1 MVAYW
6 LSGTPP
12 RNTSVSVPRLTPVRK
27 VRTSTSSG
35 PGSGTQ
41 TGRISPTPGLRSQ
54 NASASRGTSSPFHR
68 HRAGASPAPF
78 YLRTPRHEGTVRW
91 VHPRPVLGLVAQ
103 VALLSASVPRSA
115 RTAIVRLGPE
125 AGP

>member
-12 RNTSVSVPRLTPVRK
+12 RNTSVSVPRLTPVHR

-35 PGSGTQ
+35 PGSGTL
-41 TGRISPTPGLRSQ
+41 TGRISPTPGSLSQ
-54 NASASRGTSSPFHR
+54 NASASRGTSPPFPPPPN
-68 HRAGASPAPF
+68 RAGASPAEF

-91 VHPRPVLGLVAQ
+91 VHPGAVLGLVAE
-103 VALLSASVPRSA
+103 VVPLNALDATVSLD
-115 RTAIVRLGPE
+115 G
-125 AGP
+125 